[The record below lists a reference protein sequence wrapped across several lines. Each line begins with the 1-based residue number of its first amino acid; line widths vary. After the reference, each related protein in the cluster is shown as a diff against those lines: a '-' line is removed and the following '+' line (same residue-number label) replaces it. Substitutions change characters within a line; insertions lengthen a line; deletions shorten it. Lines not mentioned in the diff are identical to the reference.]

1 MDWEIIVLDSELNYI
16 GSIDDYESFIW
27 NSRFKEP
34 GDFELYFGN
43 SENAFKLLQV
53 DNFIYC
59 KNIDETTKNIYPYY
73 DQNQYINEFSHG
85 YPLMIIENLE
95 TEYSVENGIHLKV
108 TGRSAEV
115 ILERRVAYAT
125 QIFSGDHNDILPG
138 MIPMF
143 YMTNI
148 TSPIGPKYFFNKDNY
163 QAPYPSLSNGMSYEN
178 LYLSKDIDGQGT
190 PETLSTNIYTNFY
203 DFFSYLSNRFGF
215 GMRLCVLDNEYPQI
229 QLYFPVDRTLE
240 KGHSMWKY
248 EKEQPII
255 FSDKDGSVISST
267 YKINYENYR
276 NNAYCMTR
284 MMPGGISTTHNSAYP
299 ENVNNVPNYKQ
310 RWVYKNNVPA
320 IISTS
325 QDPSV
330 DNSAYMRSYMRYI
343 LATQYAPITEFE
355 MEFDTENSQYKINKD
370 YYLGDYVQVENS
382 YGISAVAQVTE
393 VLYSVS
399 ASDGFRIIPKFEII
413 Q

>member
-1 MDWEIIVLDSELNYI
+1 MEWEIIVLDSELNYI
-16 GSIDDYESFIW
+16 GSLYDYESFIW

-43 SENAFKLLQV
+43 SESAFDLLKI

-59 KNIDETTKNIYPYY
+59 KKIDEVTKKIIPYNNK
-73 DQNQYINEFSHG
+73 NQYINEFSHG
-85 YPLMIIENLE
+85 YPLMIVENLE

-115 ILERRVAYAT
+115 ILERRISYVAMV
-125 QIFSGDHNDILPG
+125 FSGDRYDILSAI
-138 MIPMF
+138 IPSYF
-143 YMTNI
+143 MTNI
-148 TSPIGPKYFFNKDNY
+148 TSPRGPKYFFKKDTTSPIALFP
-163 QAPYPSLSNGMSYEN
+163 QISTGMSQQY
-178 LYLSKDIDGQGT
+178 LYLSNDIDGQGT
-190 PETLSTNIYTNFY
+190 PETLITNPYSTFY
-203 DFFSYLSNRFGF
+203 DVFLYLSNRFGY
-215 GMRLCVLDNEYPQI
+215 GMRLCILDNGYPQF
-229 QLYFPVDRTLE
+229 QFYFPVDRTIE
-240 KGHSMWKY
+240 KGHSLWTY
-248 EKEQPII
+248 ENESPII
-255 FSDKDGSVISST
+255 FSDKDGSTISSS

-276 NNAYCMTR
+276 NNEYCSVRYSGAYTR
-284 MMPGGISTTHNSAYP
+284 HVVAYP
-299 ENVNNVPNYKQ
+299 ENERSVPNHKQ
-310 RWVYKNNVPA
+310 RWIYDNNIPEMTYETDGSSNTQV
-320 IISTS
+320 
-325 QDPSV
+325 
-330 DNSAYMRSYMRYI
+330 AYMRSYMRYI
-343 LATQYAPITEFE
+343 LATQYTPITEFE